1 MGVPARRDARG
12 RYDQE
17 VGQWGGAGDEGAA
30 EGRRAVGFNGAMA
43 ADMREWA
50 IEGYGGRVAIRIGP
64 PARTYGG
71 DGPMSDRM
79 TAEFSAELSG
89 PGYFRGTSTVR
100 LAAFDLVRFHRELG
114 GVVAGRQP
122 HATLGSLGD
131 EVGLTVEGEAD
142 PEGKAGGARLSGFIG
157 AGLSSAVSFND
168 IEVDHPSLLRSYVAL
183 DALAGD
189 LVGYAVLLP
198 PPGPSAAPPDGS
210 APPPDGPV
218 APPDGPAPPPPAARP
233 PPARWPERARRRS
246 SH

>member
-1 MGVPARRDARG
+1 M
-12 RYDQE
+12 
-17 VGQWGGAGDEGAA
+17 
-30 EGRRAVGFNGAMA
+30 GFNGAMA

-50 IEGYGGRVAIRIGP
+50 IEGYGGRVAIRIRP

-168 IEVDHPSLLRSYVAL
+168 IEVDHPSLAAQLCRARRAGRRPRRLRGAVA
-183 DALAGD
+183 AGP
-189 LVGYAVLLP
+189 LGRAARRVGP
-198 PPGPSAAPPDGS
+198 AAR
-210 APPPDGPV
+210 GPV
-218 APPDGPAPPPPAARP
+218 APPDGRAAPPPAARP
-233 PPARWPERARRRS
+233 PPARRPERARRRS

>member
-1 MGVPARRDARG
+1 
-12 RYDQE
+12 
-17 VGQWGGAGDEGAA
+17 
-30 EGRRAVGFNGAMA
+30 VGFNGAMA

-183 DALAGD
+183 DALAGG
-189 LVGYAVLLP
+189 LVGYAVLSP
-198 PPGPSAAPPDGS
+198 PPPAPSAAPPDGS
-210 APPPDGPV
+210 APPPDAPS
-218 APPDGPAPPPPAARP
+218 APPDGPTPPPPTARP

>member
-1 MGVPARRDARG
+1 MRICRNAFHRVSLPLREILLISSPPIISASRRDSQMTDRTQSSESPEQ
-12 RYDQE
+12 RL
-17 VGQWGGAGDEGAA
+17 
-30 EGRRAVGFNGAMA
+30 R
-43 ADMREWA
+43 WA
-50 IEGYGGRVAIRIGP
+50 CRLVAIRIGR
-64 PARTYGG
+64 PARPYGG

-189 LVGYAVLLP
+189 LVGYAVLSP
-198 PPGPSAAPPDGS
+198 PPAPSAAPPDGS
-210 APPPDGPV
+210 VPPPDGPV

-233 PPARWPERARRRS
+233 PPVRRAERARRRS
-246 SH
+246 

>member
-1 MGVPARRDARG
+1 M
-12 RYDQE
+12 
-17 VGQWGGAGDEGAA
+17 
-30 EGRRAVGFNGAMA
+30 GFNGAMA

-189 LVGYAVLLP
+189 LVGYAVLSP
-198 PPGPSAAPPDGS
+198 PPPAPSAAPPDGS
-210 APPPDGPV
+210 APPPDGPTL
-218 APPDGPAPPPPAARP
+218 PPPTARP

>member
-1 MGVPARRDARG
+1 
-12 RYDQE
+12 
-17 VGQWGGAGDEGAA
+17 
-30 EGRRAVGFNGAMA
+30 
-43 ADMREWA
+43 
-50 IEGYGGRVAIRIGP
+50 
-64 PARTYGG
+64 
-71 DGPMSDRM
+71 MSDRM

-189 LVGYAVLLP
+189 LVGYAVLSP
-198 PPGPSAAPPDGS
+198 KPGPSAAPPDGS

>member
-1 MGVPARRDARG
+1 
-12 RYDQE
+12 
-17 VGQWGGAGDEGAA
+17 
-30 EGRRAVGFNGAMA
+30 VGFNGAMA

-189 LVGYAVLLP
+189 LVGYAVLSP
-198 PPGPSAAPPDGS
+198 PPPAPSAAPPDGS
-210 APPPDGPV
+210 APPPDGPG
-218 APPDGPAPPPPAARP
+218 APPDGPAPPPPTARP

>member
-1 MGVPARRDARG
+1 MR
-12 RYDQE
+12 
-17 VGQWGGAGDEGAA
+17 
-30 EGRRAVGFNGAMA
+30 FHGAMA

-50 IEGYGGRVAIRIGP
+50 IEGFGGRVAIRIGP
-64 PARTYGG
+64 PARMHGD

-100 LAAFDLVRFHRELG
+100 LAALDLVRFHRDLG
-114 GVVAGRQP
+114 GVVAGLQP

-142 PEGKAGGARLSGFIG
+142 PRGSAKGARLSGFIG

-189 LVGYAVLLP
+189 LVGYAVLSP
-198 PPGPSAAPPDGS
+198 PPDAS
-210 APPPDGPV
+210 APPPDG
-218 APPDGPAPPPPAARP
+218 AATPPDGSAPPPPAARP
-233 PPARWPERARRRS
+233 PHARRPEHARRRS
-246 SH
+246 WH

>member
-1 MGVPARRDARG
+1 MG
-12 RYDQE
+12 
-17 VGQWGGAGDEGAA
+17 
-30 EGRRAVGFNGAMA
+30 FIGAMA

-189 LVGYAVLLP
+189 LVGYAVLSP
-198 PPGPSAAPPDGS
+198 PPPAPSAAPPDGS
-210 APPPDGPV
+210 APPPDGPG
-218 APPDGPAPPPPAARP
+218 APPDGPAPPPPTARP

>member
-1 MGVPARRDARG
+1 
-12 RYDQE
+12 
-17 VGQWGGAGDEGAA
+17 
-30 EGRRAVGFNGAMA
+30 VGFNGAMA

-189 LVGYAVLLP
+189 LVGYAVLSP
-198 PPGPSAAPPDGS
+198 PPPAPSAAPPDGS
-210 APPPDGPV
+210 APPPDGP
-218 APPDGPAPPPPAARP
+218 GAPPPTARP

>member
-1 MGVPARRDARG
+1 VP
-12 RYDQE
+12 YH
-17 VGQWGGAGDEGAA
+17 
-30 EGRRAVGFNGAMA
+30 GAMA

-64 PARTYGG
+64 PARMYGG

-79 TAEFSAELSG
+79 TAEFSAKLSG
-89 PGYFRGTSTVR
+89 PGYFRGRSTVR
-100 LAAFDLVRFHRELG
+100 LAALDLVRFHRELG
-114 GVVAGRQP
+114 GVVSGRQP

-142 PEGKAGGARLSGFIG
+142 PEGNAGGARLSGFIG

-168 IEVDHPSLLRSYVAL
+168 IEIDHPSLLRSYVAL

-198 PPGPSAAPPDGS
+198 PPDAPAQSGNGHAPAPD
-210 APPPDGPV
+210 A
-218 APPDGPAPPPPAARP
+218 PAPPADADAPPAPAAGVS
-233 PPARWPERARRRS
+233 PPARRPDRPRRRS
-246 SH
+246 PH

>member
-17 VGQWGGAGDEGAA
+17 VGQWGAAGDEGAA
-30 EGRRAVGFNGAMA
+30 EGRRAVGFHGAMA
-43 ADMREWA
+43 AEMREWA

-168 IEVDHPSLLRSYVAL
+168 IEVDHPSLVRSYVAL
-183 DALAGD
+183 DALAGE
-189 LVGYAVLLP
+189 LTGYVVLTSPSSSP
-198 PPGPSAAPPDGS
+198 PDPPAPGPGPGPSA
-210 APPPDGPV
+210 GPGL
-218 APPDGPAPPPPAARP
+218 GP
-233 PPARWPERARRRS
+233 RRS
-246 SH
+246 AH

>member
-1 MGVPARRDARG
+1 M
-12 RYDQE
+12 
-17 VGQWGGAGDEGAA
+17 
-30 EGRRAVGFNGAMA
+30 GFNGAMA

-183 DALAGD
+183 DALAGG
-189 LVGYAVLLP
+189 LVGYAVLSP
-198 PPGPSAAPPDGS
+198 PPPAPSAAPPDGS
-210 APPPDGPV
+210 APPPDAPS
-218 APPDGPAPPPPAARP
+218 APPDGPTPPPPTARP

>member
-1 MGVPARRDARG
+1 
-12 RYDQE
+12 
-17 VGQWGGAGDEGAA
+17 
-30 EGRRAVGFNGAMA
+30 VGFNGAMA
-43 ADMREWA
+43 ADTREWA

-89 PGYFRGTSTVR
+89 PGYFHGTSTVR

-198 PPGPSAAPPDGS
+198 PPPAPSAAPPDGS
-210 APPPDGPV
+210 APPPDGP
-218 APPDGPAPPPPAARP
+218 GAPPPTARP

>member
-1 MGVPARRDARG
+1 M
-12 RYDQE
+12 
-17 VGQWGGAGDEGAA
+17 
-30 EGRRAVGFNGAMA
+30 GFNGAMA

-89 PGYFRGTSTVR
+89 PGYFHGTSTVR

-189 LVGYAVLLP
+189 LVGYAVLSP
-198 PPGPSAAPPDGS
+198 PPPAPSAAPPDGS
-210 APPPDGPV
+210 APPPDGPTL
-218 APPDGPAPPPPAARP
+218 PPPTARP

>member
-30 EGRRAVGFNGAMA
+30 EGRRAVGFIGAMA

-189 LVGYAVLLP
+189 LVGYAVLSP
-198 PPGPSAAPPDGS
+198 PPPAPSAAPPDGS
-210 APPPDGPV
+210 APPPDGP
-218 APPDGPAPPPPAARP
+218 GAPPPTARP

>member
-189 LVGYAVLLP
+189 LVGYAVLSP
-198 PPGPSAAPPDGS
+198 PPAPSAAPPDGS
-210 APPPDGPV
+210 APPPRGPV
-218 APPDGPAPPPPAARP
+218 APPDGRVPPPPAARP

>member
-1 MGVPARRDARG
+1 M
-12 RYDQE
+12 
-17 VGQWGGAGDEGAA
+17 
-30 EGRRAVGFNGAMA
+30 GFNGAMA

-189 LVGYAVLLP
+189 LVGYAVLSP
-198 PPGPSAAPPDGS
+198 PPPAPSAAPPDGS
-210 APPPDGPV
+210 APPPDGP
-218 APPDGPAPPPPAARP
+218 GAPPPTARP